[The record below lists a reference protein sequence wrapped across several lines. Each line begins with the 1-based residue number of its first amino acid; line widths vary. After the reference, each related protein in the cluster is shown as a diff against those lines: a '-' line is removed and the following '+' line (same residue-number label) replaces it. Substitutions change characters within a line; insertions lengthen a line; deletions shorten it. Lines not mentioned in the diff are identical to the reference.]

1 MDATDY
7 DGRAPLH
14 LAACQGELNVVKFLV
29 EKCAV
34 NVGVKDRCVS
44 TFSSSSLFSFF
55 FCGGLLQNVF
65 LIVVS
70 CSHFIMYLF
79 INIFFY

>member
-55 FCGGLLQNVF
+55 LWWFVAKCLPYRCELFSFYYVF
-65 LIVVS
+65 I
-70 CSHFIMYLF
+70 Y
-79 INIFFY
+79 